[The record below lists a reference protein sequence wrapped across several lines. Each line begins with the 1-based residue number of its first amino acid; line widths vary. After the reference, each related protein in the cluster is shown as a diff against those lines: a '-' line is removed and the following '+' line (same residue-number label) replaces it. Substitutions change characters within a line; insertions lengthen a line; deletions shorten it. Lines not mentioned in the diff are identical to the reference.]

1 MTRETPDTLFGK
13 LRKAMARL
21 TILPRALALAY
32 SGAPGSTVISIFLTL
47 MQGLMPVAFIWLVRN
62 LINQL
67 SASPFGG
74 AENFDWLALLPSLI
88 TLSLV
93 LLAIEAL
100 QPLSRWIR
108 AAQAESVER
117 HVRDLV
123 QSQANRADL
132 AFFESP
138 EFQDQLY
145 RAGPEAG
152 VRVNSLLESLTQ
164 MLQSVV
170 TVGALAVL
178 LIPYAWWLPL
188 GLAVSLLPALV
199 VILLD
204 ARQQGNWWRAST
216 RDERRADYLNWLIT
230 SGFHAAELRLLKL
243 GSHLQEKHRKLQQKL
258 SSGRL
263 SLERRQAIAAVA
275 AAFFAIAAAAGT
287 LALLASR
294 TSGQAISLGDIVLIF
309 QAFYQSQRASKSL
322 LSQFGALIRQSMQLQ
337 SLFDYLAYS
346 PKIIGPPD
354 EQTAIPTLSGEI
366 RFENVTFHY
375 AGNNKPSLT
384 DLSATIPAGKITAIV
399 GENGSGKSTLIKLL
413 TRLYDPDSGTIYL
426 DGVDIRKH
434 DPQRLREH
442 FAVLLQDPLALQDTV
457 KENIR
462 VGSIDAVGNLGQKI
476 ENAAA
481 ATHAD
486 RFIRTL
492 EQGIDTHLGRW
503 FTEGTDLSTG
513 QWQRLALTRAVFRDA
528 QILVLDEPTS
538 AMDAITEA
546 DWVKQ
551 FPALAENKTVILIT
565 HRLAAARHADQ
576 ILVFAMGRVTESGSH
591 SELLAAD
598 GEYAAL
604 YNAQASHFH

>member
-1 MTRETPDTLFGK
+1 MTRTPSDTLFGK

-21 TILPRALALAY
+21 TILPKALALAY
-32 SGAPGSTVISIFLTL
+32 SGAPGSTVTSIFLTL

-62 LINQL
+62 LVDQL
-67 SASPFGG
+67 SASPLG
-74 AENFDWLALLPSLI
+74 ALETFEWLALVPSLI

-108 AAQAESVER
+108 AAQSESVER

-123 QSQANRADL
+123 QSQANCADL

-152 VRVNSLLESLTQ
+152 ARVNGLLESLAQ

-170 TVGALAVL
+170 TVTALTVL
-178 LIPYAWWLPL
+178 LIPYVWWLPL

-199 VILLD
+199 VTLLD
-204 ARQQGNWWRAST
+204 ARQQGNWWRTAT
-216 RDERRADYLNWLIT
+216 RDERRSDYLNWLIT
-230 SGFHAAELRLLKL
+230 SGYHAAELRLLNL
-243 GSHLQEKHRKLQQKL
+243 GSHLQQQHRKLQQKL

-263 SLERRQAIAAVA
+263 SLERRQALAAIYAAV
-275 AAFFAIAAAAGT
+275 FAITAAAGT
-287 LALLASR
+287 LTFLFYE
-294 TSGQAISLGDIVLIF
+294 TSGQAISLGDIILIF
-309 QAFYQSQRASKSL
+309 QAFFQSQRASKSL
-322 LSQFGALIRQSMQLQ
+322 LSQCGALIRQSMQLQ

-354 EQTAIPTLSGEI
+354 DKTTIPPPSGEI
-366 RFENVTFHY
+366 RFEKVTFQY
-375 AGNNKPSLT
+375 DGNHKPSLT
-384 DLSATIPAGKITAIV
+384 NLSATIPAGKITAIV

-426 DGVDIRKH
+426 NDVDIRKH

-462 VGSIDAVGNLGQKI
+462 VGSINIVENLEQKI
-476 ENAAA
+476 QSAAV

-486 RFIRTL
+486 RFICSL
-492 EQGIDTHLGRW
+492 EQGIETHLGRW
-503 FTEGTDLSTG
+503 FTAGTELSAG
-513 QWQRLALTRAVFRDA
+513 QWQRLAMTRAVFRNA
-528 QILVLDEPTS
+528 PVLVLDEPTS

-546 DWVKQ
+546 DWVKR
-551 FPALAENKTVILIT
+551 FPAMAENKTVILIT

-576 ILVFAMGRVTESGSH
+576 ILVFAKGRVVESGSH

-598 GEYAAL
+598 SEYAAL
-604 YNAQASHFH
+604 YNAQASHFY